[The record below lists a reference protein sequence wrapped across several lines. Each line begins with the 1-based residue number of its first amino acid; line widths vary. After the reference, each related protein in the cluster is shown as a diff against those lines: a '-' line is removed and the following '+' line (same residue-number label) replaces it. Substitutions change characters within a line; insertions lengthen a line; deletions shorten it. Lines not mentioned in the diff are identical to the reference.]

1 MLVVNEKKRVRKMEI
16 EMENTMVMKVKKIER
31 EIEKNFF
38 VVVRLERKVLYL
50 FYDTIEEKK
59 EEVR

>member
-1 MLVVNEKKRVRKMEI
+1 MEI

-38 VVVRLERKVLYL
+38 VVVRLERKVLNL